1 MNKLISLAFI
11 LLMHPL
17 FSVAQPEQQLKLVTK
32 PVGFVM
38 QLTRN
43 ADSFGHRRA
52 FLQIDKILDDLGEKN
67 LNIVVVAYEDGI
79 HSLLAKSEGT
89 AQLLSKL
96 ANRGVT
102 FKACRISM
110 NAWELKDEQFKLEVE
125 FVPAGA
131 PEMIRLQMQGYKYWK
146 P

>member
-1 MNKLISLAFI
+1 MIRNKLISVLIAVFI
-11 LLMHPL
+11 VFQPI
-17 FSVAQPEQQLKLVTK
+17 SVGMTVEPIS
-32 PVGFVM
+32 FVM

-43 ADSFGHRRA
+43 GDNYGHRRA
-52 FLQIDKILDDLGEKN
+52 FLQIDKVLTDLGEKN
-67 LNIVVVAYEDGI
+67 LKIEVVAYEDGI
-79 HSLLAKSEGT
+79 HALLENNKETS
-89 AQLLSKL
+89 QLLTKL

-110 NAWELKDEQFKLEVE
+110 SAWGLNDDQFPLEVE

-131 PEMIRLQMQGYKYWK
+131 PEMIRLQMEGYKYWR